1 MRESCFAYDTPIER
15 GSRRVF
21 RRAARGFGPDLRIP
35 QFEGDGRGKDYRE
48 SRGFW
53 RDTVALQR
61 QPFRRSTMAKES
73 LKEML
78 NDAIAREIQVSVQ
91 YMWQHVQAVGIAGE
105 VARPIFKQFAI
116 TEMKHAEEIAER
128 LNMLGGI
135 PTTKPTTIT
144 IGETK

>member
-1 MRESCFAYDTPIER
+1 
-15 GSRRVF
+15 
-21 RRAARGFGPDLRIP
+21 
-35 QFEGDGRGKDYRE
+35 
-48 SRGFW
+48 
-53 RDTVALQR
+53 
-61 QPFRRSTMAKES
+61 MAKES

-91 YMWQHVQAVGIAGE
+91 YMWQHVQAVWIAGE
-105 VARPIFKQFAI
+105 VARPIFKQIAI

-144 IGETK
+144 IGETTKKMLSLNVAAEKDAIQLYRKIIALAAKEEDYVTKRMFEKILSDEEGHLNDFEGMLEGM

>member
-1 MRESCFAYDTPIER
+1 
-15 GSRRVF
+15 
-21 RRAARGFGPDLRIP
+21 
-35 QFEGDGRGKDYRE
+35 
-48 SRGFW
+48 
-53 RDTVALQR
+53 
-61 QPFRRSTMAKES
+61 MAKET
-73 LKEML
+73 LREML

-144 IGETK
+144 IGETTKKMLSLNVAAEKDAIQLYRKIIALAAKEEDYVTKRMFEKILSDEEGHLNDFEGMLEGM

>member
-1 MRESCFAYDTPIER
+1 
-15 GSRRVF
+15 
-21 RRAARGFGPDLRIP
+21 
-35 QFEGDGRGKDYRE
+35 
-48 SRGFW
+48 
-53 RDTVALQR
+53 
-61 QPFRRSTMAKES
+61 MAKGN

-78 NDAIAREIQVSVQ
+78 NDAIAREIAVSVQ

-105 VARPIFKQFAI
+105 VARPIFKQIAI

-144 IGETK
+144 VGDTTKKMLSLNVAAEQEAIQFYRKIIALATQEEDYVTKRMFEKILSDEEGHLNDFEGMLEGM